1 MSSRRLPAV
10 SRALTQPPVDQH
22 VAVTAARR
30 LNRAAGLLALS
41 VLADSGLEHYRGDFQ
56 NRAMFAPLV
65 VSSLGLAASG
75 HGVGDKRHGA
85 HVARDVIYAASA
97 ATGLAGLGFHLYN
110 VTKRPG
116 GFSWQNLFYAA
127 PLGAP
132 GALVLSGVLGFFAE
146 RVRDN
151 APGKV
156 PLTFGLPAGRAS
168 AAVASFGL
176 LGTVAEAALLHFRGS
191 FQDPFMF
198 LPVTLPPVTAGLLA
212 NTARGTARRHNRL
225 TRFFLRATAAMGFLG
240 VGFHALGIARNMG
253 GWRNWTQ
260 NIQNGPP
267 LPAPPSFTGL
277 ALAGLAAL
285 GLLED
290 DPDA

>member
-1 MSSRRLPAV
+1 MSHRRLPLVARAV
-10 SRALTQPPVDQH
+10 SQPPADPH
-22 VAVTAARR
+22 VAVRAAQR

-41 VLADSGLEHYRGDFQ
+41 VLADSFLEHYRGDFH
-56 NRAMFAPLV
+56 NPAMVAPLV
-65 VSSLGLAASG
+65 SASLGLAASG
-75 HGVGDKRHGA
+75 HGVGDRRHGA
-85 HVARDVIYAASA
+85 HLARDTVYVASA

-110 VTKRPG
+110 VGKRPG
-116 GFSWQNLFYAA
+116 GFSWHNLFYAA

-132 GALVLSGVLGFFAE
+132 GALVLSGLLGFFAE

-151 APGKV
+151 RPGAV
-156 PLTFGLPAGRAS
+156 PTTFGLPAGRTS
-168 AAVASFGL
+168 AAVASVGL
-176 LGTVAEAALLHFRGS
+176 LGTVAEAALLHFRGA
-191 FQDPFMF
+191 FQDPFMV
-198 LPVTLPPVTAGLLA
+198 LPVTVPPITAALLA
-212 NTARGTARRHNRL
+212 NTARGTARRHRGFTRL
-225 TRFFLRATAAMGFLG
+225 FLRATAALGFLG